1 MTYKYDNSLVLDNLS
16 LLDCYLSTNYL
27 TNYLDQIESYKP
39 QQDRYLLPGI
49 RSKSILSER
58 GYKCIISHPSNTLL
72 ALSFLYLLLYLDK
85 LDYTH
90 DYLIKYLQ
98 INNNK
103 YMGIKRTIRE
113 YNLMK
118 ILRPSLPYRGLK
130 HKGGYPRSRSG
141 V

>member
-1 MTYKYDNSLVLDNLS
+1 MTHKPVNSLVLDNLS

-27 TNYLDQIESYKP
+27 TNYLDQLETYKP
-39 QQDRYLLPGI
+39 HQDRYLLPGI
-49 RSKSILSER
+49 RTKSILSER
-58 GYKCIISHPSNTLL
+58 GYRL
-72 ALSFLYLLLYLDK
+72 AIERPNNQPIHLSLLYLLLYLDK

-103 YMGIKRTIRE
+103 YNHIFQTIRE

-118 ILRPSLPYRGLK
+118 ILRPSKPYIGLK

-141 V
+141 L